1 MVLCDELFGEEHH
14 RSNKANAFRHALWN
28 ILICHKTL
36 KRTHNREKSMIW
48 TEKATNLYEK
58 VTDNEK
64 MEKAMDLH
72 NNKVGLNLFLSVF
85 DKKEEEII
93 SILQNM
99 MEKSQKVTNFDDFKK
114 FNQVL
119 VHLE

>member
-1 MVLCDELFGEEHH
+1 MLCDELFGQTHH

-36 KRTHNREKSMIW
+36 KRTQNKEKSIIW
-48 TEKATNLYEK
+48 TEKVTNLYEK

-64 MEKAMDLH
+64 IEKAMDLH

-93 SILQNM
+93 VLLQEM
-99 MEKSQKVTNFDDFKK
+99 MKTSRKVTNFEDLVK
-114 FNQVL
+114 FNQAL

>member
-1 MVLCDELFGEEHH
+1 MVLCDELFGKAHH

-36 KRTHNREKSMIW
+36 KRTKNKEKSIVW
-48 TEKATNLYEK
+48 TEKVTNLYEK
-58 VTDNEK
+58 VTDNDEI
-64 MEKAMDLH
+64 EKAMDLH
-72 NNKVGLNLFLSVF
+72 NNKVGLHLFLSVF

-93 SILQNM
+93 VLLQKMIKN
-99 MEKSQKVTNFDDFKK
+99 SRKVTSFEDLDI
-114 FNQVL
+114 FNPGL